1 MDLIALTRQL
11 GAAIQQDE
19 RYLKF
24 QKVQQANEGDAPLNE
39 LMQRIQMVHMSY
51 QHEASK
57 EDKNEQKLD
66 AYDREFNELYTKVMA
81 NPNMQAYEEAREEM
95 DDLMRYITEILTL
108 CVRGEDPATCE
119 PEQQEDCGCDCGS
132 CGGGCHH

>member
-1 MDLIALTRQL
+1 MDIIAKAREL

-19 RYLKF
+19 RYFAYQKA
-24 QKVQQANEGDAPLNE
+24 QKVNEGDAQLNE
-39 LMQRIQMVHMSY
+39 LMQRVQMVHMSY

-66 AYDREFNELYTKVMA
+66 AYDREFNQLYTQVMA
-81 NPNMQAYEEAREEM
+81 NPNMQTYEKARQEV
-95 DDLMRYITEILTL
+95 DALMRYITEILTL

-119 PEQQEDCGCDCGS
+119 PQPHECGDGCES
-132 CGGGCHH
+132 CGGCNH